1 MKKICEIYDI
11 SREYNVSENTILMC
25 VSDLEKSEL
34 FGIIPELK
42 YEFNDVMDTISWQ
55 KYLEI
60 NKIYNRIESKHHMRE
75 IRQSKKVEVDTM
87 ARYDTDNIGEILNN
101 SDLKARIEYALSQLK
116 PLPRRRFLKH
126 YAEGYTYREIA
137 SEENRS
143 VSTIYESIKTA
154 RKKFLDNF
162 DIIL

>member
-1 MKKICEIYDI
+1 MKKLCEIYDI
-11 SREYNVSENTILMC
+11 SREYSVSENTILMC

-34 FGIIPELK
+34 FRIIPELK
-42 YEFNDVMDTISWQ
+42 NEFNDVMDSRSWQ
-55 KYLEI
+55 QYLEI
-60 NKIYNRIESKHHMRE
+60 NMNYNRNESKHHMRE

-87 ARYDTDNIGEILNN
+87 ARYDADSIGEILNN

-116 PLPRRRFLKH
+116 PTPRRRFLKH
-126 YAEGYTYREIA
+126 YDEGFTYREIA

-154 RKKFLDNF
+154 RKKFLKYF
-162 DIIL
+162 Q